1 MPTLALSIS
10 EEAVHLIWPIPNDW
24 GAQGINNLAPQQQ
37 ITSTRVAQLHNIS
50 HENEKICEPHGWTQ
64 IVEYMANAVGQTLTS
79 CQSKSRPEFS
89 HVSTES
95 GTNISSRQNQD
106 TLLIDR
112 YSWLVH
118 VSRSHWRLPSTNI
131 LILMT
136 IMSNRSAALHSRL
149 IWSPANLTTSSPRNP
164 AAT

>member
-10 EEAVHLIWPIPNDW
+10 EEAVHLIRPIPNDW
-24 GAQGINNLAPQQQ
+24 GAQCINNLAPQQQ
-37 ITSTRVAQLHNIS
+37 ITSTRVVQLNNIS

-95 GTNISSRQNQD
+95 RQ
-106 TLLIDR
+106 TLLTDR
-112 YSWLVH
+112 YGWLVH
-118 VSRSHWRLPSTNI
+118 VSRSHWWLPSTSI
-131 LILMT
+131 LILV
-136 IMSNRSAALHSRL
+136 IICL
-149 IWSPANLTTSSPRNP
+149 ICLQLCILGSWSPANLTTSSPRSP